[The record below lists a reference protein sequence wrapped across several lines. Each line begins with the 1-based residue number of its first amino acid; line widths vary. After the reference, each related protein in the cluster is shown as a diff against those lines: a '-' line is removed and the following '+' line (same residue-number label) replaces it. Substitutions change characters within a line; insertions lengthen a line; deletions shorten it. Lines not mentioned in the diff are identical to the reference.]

1 MIKKIT
7 ILFNKII
14 IIILLIQIYFTGN
27 KHQIGNNYKNKDRCT
42 INKQ

>member
-7 ILFNKII
+7 ILISKII
-14 IIILLIQIYFTGN
+14 IISLLIQIYFTAN
-27 KHQIGNNYKNKDRCT
+27 KHQIGNKYKNKDRCT